1 MPICHQLMYAGHLLH
16 HRLRERLRPEGI
28 HRGQGRILSILAQR
42 GTLSQTEIAESF
54 HRRGATVTHMIQKL
68 EEQGLVERV
77 ADPADGRA
85 RQVSLTPAGQKAA
98 RIVQETW
105 DELEARL
112 SAILSPEQAEELA
125 SLLDLVID
133 ELAAR
138 PADVAEEDN

>member
-16 HRLRERLRPEGI
+16 HQLRERLCPEGI

-42 GTLSQTEIAESF
+42 GTLSQTEIGESF

-68 EEQGLVERV
+68 EEQGLIGRV

-85 RQVSLTPAGQKAA
+85 RRVSLTPAGRRAA
-98 RIVQETW
+98 QLVQETW

-112 SAILSPEQAEELA
+112 SAIMSSKQAEEIA

-133 ELAAR
+133 ELTAK
-138 PADVAEEDN
+138 PAEVAKGDN